1 MTSPPASAEY
11 TAKSAHKTSKRGITT
26 RPWWPWAKTIA
37 KIAFFA
43 LVTWLLVTQARS
55 IEWAEVLQTIRA
67 RSPQSLLI
75 AALLAIGSY
84 AIYGSYDLMGQRLTG
99 HKLGRGKVVA
109 VNLICY
115 AFNLNLGATVGG
127 AAIRFRLYSR
137 LGLEAGV
144 IARVIVFS
152 MLTNWLGYLLLAGAV
167 FAFRPLALPPEWG
180 ITAIG
185 LHIFGYVMLALTA
198 AYLAL
203 CAFFH
208 DRSWTI
214 KGHELNVP
222 SLRMAL
228 LQLTLSS
235 VNWLMIAGILFSLL
249 EMKIPFTDVLCV
261 LLIAGVAGVI
271 THVPGGL
278 GVIEAVFV
286 GLLSHRLATNE
297 LLAAVLMYRT
307 IYYLIP
313 LAAAT
318 VGYLALEAGARKS
331 A

>member
-1 MTSPPASAEY
+1 MTSRPVAAEY
-11 TAKSAHKTSKRGITT
+11 APKAATQNQKPGITT
-26 RPWWPWAKTIA
+26 RPWWPWAKTLA

-43 LVTWLLVTQARS
+43 LIAWLLFTQARS

-67 RSPQSLLI
+67 RSPQNLMV

-84 AIYGSYDLMGQRLTG
+84 TIYGTYDLMGRHLTG
-99 HKLGRGKVVA
+99 HQLARGKVVA

-115 AFNLNLGATVGG
+115 AFNMNLGATIGG

-137 LGLEAGV
+137 LGLDAGV
-144 IARVIVFS
+144 IARVIAFS
-152 MLTNWLGYLLLAGAV
+152 MLTNWLGYLLLAGIV
-167 FAFRPLALPPEWG
+167 FAFRPLALPSEWN
-180 ITAIG
+180 ISAIG
-185 LHIFGYVMLALTA
+185 LHIFGYAMLASVA
-198 AYLAL
+198 AYLML

-214 KGHELNVP
+214 KGHELKAP

-235 VNWLMIAGILFSLL
+235 INWVMITGILFALL

-261 LLIAGVAGVI
+261 LLIAGIAGVI

-286 GLLSHRLATNE
+286 ALLSHRIAANE

-318 VGYLALEAGARKS
+318 AGYLALEAGTRKRG
-331 A
+331 